1 MTTALWSRAAFLDAI
16 EGTPSAIDEN
26 VLGISID
33 SRTVAPGDAFFAIEG
48 DRFDGHDFVEQAL
61 AAGASC
67 AVVSRPV
74 GEGRKQLVVPDVLEA
89 LRELAHAARARTDAV
104 VVGVTGSV
112 GKTSTKE
119 MLRAIFARAGKVHAA
134 NASFNNHW
142 GVPLTLARMPAD
154 TDYAVCEIGMNH
166 AGEITPLTLMVRP
179 DIAIV
184 TTVEAVHIEFF
195 ESVAAIADA
204 KAEIFE
210 GLERGGVAILNV
222 DNPYFDRLSKA
233 AAKRGARIVGFGRDP
248 RATTRLDAV
257 EPTPLGLSMGIT
269 LHGAS
274 YQATLGL
281 RGDHMAMNA
290 LAALAAAEAAGVDVE
305 TACEGLASVTPAPGR
320 GVRQHVAVEGGR
332 ILLIDESYNAN
343 PSSVAAALR
352 VLGAERPRR
361 VAVLGDMLEL
371 GAAGETLHRNLS
383 GEIAGH
389 ADRAYL
395 CGPLM
400 RSLHDTLGDRSV
412 WAADSAALTPLLLA
426 DLAPGDTVMV
436 KGSLGSRMGP
446 VADAIRALARA

>member
-1 MTTALWSRAAFLDAI
+1 MTTALWSRDAFLGAI
-16 EGTPSAIDEN
+16 EGSPSSIDGDI
-26 VLGISID
+26 LGVSID
-33 SRTVAPGDAFFAIEG
+33 SRTVAPGDAFFAIDG

-61 AAGASC
+61 AAGAGC
-67 AVVSRPV
+67 AVVSRLI
-74 GEGRKQLVVPDVLEA
+74 GDGSRQLVVADVLEA
-89 LRELAHAARARTDAV
+89 LRQLARAARGRTDAV

-119 MLRAIFARAGKVHAA
+119 MLRAIFGRAGKVHAA

-154 TDYAVCEIGMNH
+154 TEYAVCEIGMNH
-166 AGEITPLTLMVRP
+166 AGEITPLTRMVRP

-195 ESVAAIADA
+195 DSVAAIADA

-210 GLERGGVAILNV
+210 GLERGGVAILNA
-222 DNPYFDRLSKA
+222 DNPYFDRLSA
-233 AAKRGARIVGFGRDP
+233 AAEKRDARIVSFGRDSA
-248 RATTRLDAV
+248 ATAHLVAV
-257 EPTPLGLSMGIT
+257 EPRPLGLSMTVT
-269 LHGAS
+269 LGGTT
-274 YQATLGL
+274 YDATLGL

-290 LAALAAAEAAGVDVE
+290 LAAVAAADAAGVSLA
-305 TACEGLASVTPAPGR
+305 TACEGLATVTPAPGR
-320 GVRQHVAVEGGR
+320 GVREQVATAGGA

-343 PSSVAAALR
+343 PSSVAAALS
-352 VLGAERPRR
+352 VLGAEEPRR

-371 GAAGETLHRNLS
+371 GADGEGLHRGLADAVV
-383 GEIAGH
+383 EC
-389 ADRAYL
+389 ADRAFL

-400 RSLHDTLGDRSV
+400 RSLHDALGDRSV
-412 WAADSAALTPLLLA
+412 WAADGAALTPLLLA